1 MKKLPARYL
10 VIVLA
15 LVIPI
20 FGFANNAIASVGG
33 LETVTQLLKK
43 QVLAFLPTELAGA
56 IDNNGKI
63 DPEAVLIKAS
73 QQGNST
79 VTKVI
84 QDGFSS
90 VRAGYVSDNLIKDA
104 IEIAQNANNKSHKDS
119 TDEFEQSAP
128 QIERVVAENETESES
143 SLQAA
148 DKANQLASASIATS
162 QRQIKATSD
171 LTTAVQ
177 IANVNAIGQAQANRV
192 KNLRDRVDV
201 AAYQADRFQTRANII
216 DRYYPDGTG
225 SVQKVESGSSL
236 AAFGGK

>member
-63 DPEAVLIKAS
+63 DPEAVLIK
-73 QQGNST
+73 
-79 VTKVI
+79 
-84 QDGFSS
+84 
-90 VRAGYVSDNLIKDA
+90 DA

-128 QIERVVAENETESES
+128 QIERVVTENETESES

-177 IANVNAIGQAQANRV
+177 IANVNAIGQSQANRV

-201 AAYQADRFQTRANII
+201 AAYQQDRSQTRANII